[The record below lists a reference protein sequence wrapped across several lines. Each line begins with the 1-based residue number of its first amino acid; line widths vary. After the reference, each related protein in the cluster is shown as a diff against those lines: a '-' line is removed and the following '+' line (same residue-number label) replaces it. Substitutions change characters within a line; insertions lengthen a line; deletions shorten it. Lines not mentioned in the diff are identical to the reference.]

1 MGGKIKDATATPQ
14 DVMTGKVFYNNE
26 GRQIGTK
33 ENPLEIKMYQLR
45 LKAGQKPSEIL
56 MTNQSRYYTYSQGD
70 YSNYYSNQYYLR
82 YFQKIDNVQGF
93 LGFDNAGK
101 LLFFLP
107 EDREGICAPI
117 GAHCGSKQLEMLFL
131 VSNGSL
137 YIGFPELYGTDGVL
151 TQSFDINIYYF

>member
-1 MGGKIKDATATPQ
+1 
-14 DVMTGKVFYNNE
+14 MTGKVFYNNE

-33 ENPLEIKMYQLR
+33 PDNPEIKMYQLR

-56 MTNQSRYYTYSQGD
+56 MTNQTCYYTYSQGS
-70 YSNYYSNQYYLR
+70 YSQYYLNQYWLR

-107 EDREGICAPI
+107 EDREGIGAPI
-117 GAHCGSKQLEMLFL
+117 FAHCGSKQLEMVFL

-137 YIGFPELYGTDGVL
+137 YIGLPELYGTDGVL